1 MLGPGAYRPDP
12 TEGITAIA
20 DLPPPEI
27 VPYSPTTLLNEVS
40 REGAFSC
47 ARDRPGAD
55 AVVYLPRTVGPH
67 PPGRLCGATPRPIT
81 CGLARP

>member
-27 VPYSPTTLLNEVS
+27 IPLS
-40 REGAFSC
+40 RNDKRQPC
-47 ARDRPGAD
+47 
-55 AVVYLPRTVGPH
+55 PRWGGGECGP
-67 PPGRLCGATPRPIT
+67 L
-81 CGLARP
+81 